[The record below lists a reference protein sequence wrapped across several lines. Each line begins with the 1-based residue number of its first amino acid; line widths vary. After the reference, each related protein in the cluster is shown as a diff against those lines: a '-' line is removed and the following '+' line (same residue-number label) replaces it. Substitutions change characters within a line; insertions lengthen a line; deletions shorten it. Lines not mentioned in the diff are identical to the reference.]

1 MIIKNYL
8 DFKNLILE
16 DKNIEDDDPFASIEK
31 DIKGNYNRIK
41 NSLTK
46 DGNLIEIRKYYFILD
61 KKDNLAKRI
70 LVNKFEKGQI
80 TYTVINDSKNG
91 KLDPNKTK
99 TGENKPIVVNL
110 RDIDIYKDLNKFIKV
125 YPDFK
130 EKSILL
136 KQTQYIPKQ
145 TNDGGTDDDPNNSGG
160 NQKINK
166 KDQTNIKNDKP
177 INNNDD
183 APIIDIN
190 SGKEIKKT
198 GT

>member
-160 NQKINK
+160 NEKINK
-166 KDQTNIKNDKP
+166 KEQTNIKNDKP
-177 INNNDD
+177 INNDVA

>member
-16 DKNIEDDDPFASIEK
+16 DNNVEDDDPFASIEK

-46 DGNLIEIRKYYFILD
+46 DGNLIELRKYYFILD

-70 LVNKFEKGQI
+70 LIHKFEKRFV
-80 TYTVINDSKNG
+80 TYIVMNDSKNG

-99 TGENKPIVVNL
+99 TGENKPFTVNVK
-110 RDIDIYKDLNKFIKV
+110 DMEIYKDLNKFIKT
-125 YPDFK
+125 YPEFK

-136 KQTQYIPKQ
+136 KQIQYIPKQ
-145 TNDGGTDDDPNNSGG
+145 SNDDNPDNPDNNGGGESIT
-160 NQKINK
+160 K
-166 KDQTNIKNDKP
+166 KTQTNIKNNNP
-177 INNNDD
+177 INSEE
-183 APIIDIN
+183 APVIDIK

-198 GT
+198 GS

>member
-16 DKNIEDDDPFASIEK
+16 DNNVEDDDPFASIEK

-46 DGNLIEIRKYYFILD
+46 DGNLIELRKYYFILD

-70 LVNKFEKGQI
+70 LIHKFEKGFV
-80 TYTVINDSKNG
+80 TYIVMNDSKNG

-99 TGENKPIVVNL
+99 TGENKPFTVNVKNME
-110 RDIDIYKDLNKFIKV
+110 IYKDLNKFIKT
-125 YPDFK
+125 YPQFK

-145 TNDGGTDDDPNNSGG
+145 SNDDNPDNPDNNGGGESIT
-160 NQKINK
+160 K
-166 KDQTNIKNDKP
+166 KTQTNIKNNNP
-177 INNNDD
+177 INSEE
-183 APIIDIN
+183 APIIDIK

-198 GT
+198 GS